1 MPNNF
6 EKAIE
11 AITTQS
17 GVKGPYQP
25 NWKGLIDAIRD
36 WSGTGGG
43 GGGGGGT
50 PGEAATIEVGTT
62 TTLNPG
68 QDATVTNSGTEN
80 AAIFNFGIP
89 RGEKGEDGAPGTGI
103 SLQGSL
109 DYVGPPVGIV
119 DPEDGDLYI
128 DSNGDGWAYDGADWT
143 NVGQIQGPPGPPGPQ
158 GDDSTV
164 PGPKG
169 DAATITVGNTNTLA
183 PGSSAT
189 VVNTGD
195 SSAVVLDFGIPKGD
209 PGDPVEAADL
219 YLSRQDDDDAAGNIT
234 FKQNIIVDG
243 SVGIG
248 DSSPLRSLWVNLPS
262 DTDEVN
268 TAWFGSGSAGFGTGL
283 DISSNHSENLVALN
297 ASGDQAKDLVFKS
310 GNSETMRID
319 TIGNVGIG
327 TGSPTSLL
335 QTLGS
340 RDYSGTTPALQS
352 YDVNFKSGEAV
363 VSIGSSNGI
372 PSIQGQGS
380 GTGYNLS
387 LAPNAGNVGIGT
399 TGPSAKLEVQGPGQT
414 AGNLNT
420 NSSTHLLLSDTGT
433 ASGNGGNIVFA
444 AAGGNWKF
452 ASIKGSVVSGSDNTR
467 GDLVFSTRTNNTD
480 ATLSEKMRI
489 MANGNIGVGTLGPSQ
504 MMELRRDNG
513 GGLGPALI
521 LRNSSGEA
529 DTACSI
535 FFSPNTADDTG
546 RAAQIRSVN
555 QGTTR
560 ADLRFYV
567 ANGGTPRESFKI
579 DAAGSVFSAN
589 GSNGMSADPIGSR
602 KGGNVAWGTNAN
614 AAAFNYYSTGDAVMK
629 LGRNAAGDILKFY
642 VDNSSAA
649 GAFGV
654 GAIVTDGTNIS
665 IQGEASDYRIKTN
678 VQPFTGASALVQAL
692 NPVTYEYTDRG
703 NGETRRGFI
712 AHELQELIPEA
723 VFGEKDATERLG
735 NLLDWDGTILQ
746 ENIPEPTA
754 EEMTYEDEIEVTP
767 RVEATQESEEVS
779 AVFQTVTRTKSWVFT
794 KEENELQSL
803 DLSKMVPVLATA
815 LKEAL
820 DRIDALEQR
829 LPVEN
834 SEVE

>member
-169 DAATITVGNTNTLA
+169 DAATITVGNTNTLS

-195 SSAVVLDFGIPKGD
+195 SSAAVLDFGIPKGEKGD

-219 YLSRQDDDDAAGNIT
+219 YLSRQGDDDAAGNIT

-243 SVGIG
+243 
-248 DSSPLRSLWVNLPS
+248 D
-262 DTDEVN
+262 
-268 TAWFGSGSAGFGTGL
+268 
-283 DISSNHSENLVALN
+283 
-297 ASGDQAKDLVFKS
+297 
-310 GNSETMRID
+310 
-319 TIGNVGIG
+319 VGIG
-327 TGSPTSLL
+327 TDSPQSLL

-372 PSIQGQGS
+372 PSIQGQGT
-380 GTGYNLS
+380 GTGFNLS

-420 NSSTHLLLSDTGT
+420 DGDLHLLVSDTGT
-433 ASGNGGNIVFA
+433 ASGNGGNIVFGA
-444 AAGGNWKF
+444 ANGNWRF

-513 GGLGPALI
+513 GGLGPAII

-642 VDNSSAA
+642 VDNSSAS